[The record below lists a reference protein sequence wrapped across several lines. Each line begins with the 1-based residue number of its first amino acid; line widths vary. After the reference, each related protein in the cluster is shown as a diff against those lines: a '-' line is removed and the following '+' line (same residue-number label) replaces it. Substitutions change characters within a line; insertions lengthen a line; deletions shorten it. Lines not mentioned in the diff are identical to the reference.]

1 MAAWLVPLLVAGGL
15 LLVGELRYRAAAEPL
30 QRMPVVPAPAP
41 APQPLSTQA
50 LTLAFG
56 IRPADPSASQL
67 ALTLKACFTSSQGE
81 SRALVAS
88 ADGQAIYRVGDE
100 LPGGARLR
108 QVDNQS
114 ITLWFNGSEQRL
126 SLNDGG
132 QSVLRPVASGEA
144 NPPSPLPSPRLLREV
159 P

>member
-1 MAAWLVPLLVAGGL
+1 MLLTGGL
-15 LLVGELRYRAAAEPL
+15 LLVGELRHRAAAEPM
-30 QRMPVVPAPAP
+30 QTMPVVPAQAL
-41 APQPLSTQA
+41 PQPLATQA
-50 LTLAFG
+50 LTLALG

-67 ALTLKACFTSSQGE
+67 ALTLKACFTSSLGE

-108 QVDNQS
+108 QVDKQS
-114 ITLWFNGSEQRL
+114 VTLWFNGAEQRL
-126 SLNDGG
+126 NLVADG

-144 NPPSPLPSPRLLREV
+144 GPTPSLPSPRLLREV

>member
-1 MAAWLVPLLVAGGL
+1 LLVTGAL

-30 QRMPVVPAPAP
+30 QQVPVVQAPEP
-41 APQPLSTQA
+41 APQPLAAQA

-108 QVDNQS
+108 QVDKQS
-114 ITLWFNGSEQRL
+114 VTLWFNGAEQRL
-126 SLNDGG
+126 SLVADG
-132 QSVLRPVASGEA
+132 QSVLRPVAAGEA
-144 NPPSPLPSPRLLREV
+144 GPTPSFPSPRLLREV